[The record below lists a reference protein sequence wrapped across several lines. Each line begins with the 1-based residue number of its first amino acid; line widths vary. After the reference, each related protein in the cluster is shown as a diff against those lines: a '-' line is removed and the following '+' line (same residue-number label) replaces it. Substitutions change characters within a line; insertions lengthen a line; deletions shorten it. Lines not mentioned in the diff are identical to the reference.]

1 MKTKRRRKS
10 TFFSIN
16 PLHLPRMV
24 IRPFRNRVQNFLEA
38 LLLSGTLGRLG
49 VAAFVI
55 AVVSFLMGLLGYLA
69 ALGSEQAFSN
79 PFEGVWWAFL
89 RLSDP
94 GYLGDDDGY
103 LLRMVST
110 VVTVAGYVLFMGVLV
125 AILTQGLNEKIRR
138 LEMGLTPISANKHV
152 ILLGWNNRTPWM
164 VGKFLISEGRVGRF
178 LRRVGARRLKLVLLV
193 EEVSPR
199 HSLEL
204 KNFIGPDWKSNRVV
218 LRSGTPLRLDH
229 LMRVDYLRSS
239 AILLPALD
247 RSSED
252 AVSRSD
258 DATVKAVLSI
268 DHSLRLSE
276 EKLPPPL
283 LVAELYDARKI
294 TTVLQCYQGPIEVVA
309 SDEVISRMVAQMTR
323 HPYISDIY
331 RELLSMGAGNELYIR
346 DVKPGQIGKSFW
358 GFAQK
363 AASALVIGVTRES
376 ERRITPLLNPPA
388 DYCFSREDKIVYIAD
403 HWGDL
408 DTLNDAAIKPWPEPG
423 ESLEKLK
430 RDDEKLLVLGWSRR
444 MPDLLEEYE
453 SYLNQ
458 RFDITIASRMPV
470 ETRQQ
475 QIDAHGSTL
484 QRTKVVH
491 KLIDY
496 TIPENLAALNPESF
510 DTVVCLSSEG
520 SSSDEDADART
531 LVAHTILQA
540 QLAQSSRKPRVIL
553 ELLDELNVGLISG
566 SGCEYLLTPHVL
578 GFMLVEVSLRRELN
592 AVFQELFNSGDTEIT
607 FRDFERYGLAV
618 GDSIAFHQVQRLS
631 RDYNEIALGIFK
643 TAKANQTTSGKH
655 INPDRNKMWTLE
667 NNDKFIVLRR

>member
-1 MKTKRRRKS
+1 
-10 TFFSIN
+10 
-16 PLHLPRMV
+16 MV

-38 LLLSGTLGRLG
+38 LLLSGTMGRLG
-49 VAAFVI
+49 VAAFLI
-55 AVVSFLMGLLGYLA
+55 AAVAFFMGLLGYLA
-69 ALGSEQAFSN
+69 AMGSEQAFSN

-103 LLRMVST
+103 LLRIIST

-138 LEMGLTPISANKHV
+138 LEMGLTPISANKHIIV
-152 ILLGWNNRTPWM
+152 LGWNNRTPWM

-204 KNFIGPDWKSNRVV
+204 KNFIGPEWKSNRVV
-218 LRSGTPLRLDH
+218 LRSGSPLRLDH

-239 AILLPALD
+239 SILLPALD
-247 RSSED
+247 RSSQD

-258 DATVKAVLSI
+258 DATVKTILSI
-268 DHSLRLSE
+268 DHSLRLSD

-294 TTVLQCYQGPIEVVA
+294 STVLQCYHGPIEVVA

-331 RELLSMGAGNELYIR
+331 RELLSMGAGNELFIR
-346 DVKPGQIGKSFW
+346 DVKPVLIGESFW
-358 GFAQK
+358 AFAQRVS
-363 AASALVIGVTRES
+363 SALVIGVTHEN
-376 ERRITPLLNPPA
+376 ERRITPILNPPA
-388 DYCFSREDKIVYIAD
+388 DYCFTREDKIVYIAEN
-403 HWGDL
+403 WGSL
-408 DTLNDAAIKPWPEPG
+408 DSMGDATANTWPKPG
-423 ESLEKLK
+423 AALERLK
-430 RDDEKLLVLGWSRR
+430 RDDHKLLILGWSRR
-444 MPDLLEEYE
+444 IPALLDEYE

-458 RFDITIASRMPV
+458 SFDITIASRMSV
-470 ETRQQ
+470 EIREQ
-475 QIDAHGSTL
+475 QIDAYGATL
-484 QRTKVVH
+484 RRTKVH
-491 KLIDY
+491 HQLMDY
-496 TIPENLAALNPESF
+496 TIPENLAALSPDSF

-520 SSSDEDADART
+520 SHSDEDADART
-531 LVAHTILQA
+531 LVAHTILQV
-540 QLAQSSRKPRVIL
+540 QVAQSSRKPRILL

-592 AVFQELFNSGDTEIT
+592 SVFQELFNSGDTEIT
-607 FRDFERYGLAV
+607 FRDFERYDLAD
-618 GDSIAFHQVQRLS
+618 GDAITFQQVQRLS
-631 RDYNEIALGIFK
+631 RANNEIALGIFK
-643 TAKANQTTSGKH
+643 ASEANEFNGGKH
-655 INPDRNKMWTLE
+655 INPDRKKKWKLE
-667 NNDKFIVLRR
+667 SNDKFIVLR